1 MPHVLASLQ
10 GNQQLSKEGSL
21 VKVSEGILTD
31 EQFDNSMK
39 DLVNF
44 LAYAA
49 EPIRSDREK
58 NGIFV
63 ILFFIIFTAVMWLLN
78 REYSKDIK

>member
-10 GNQQLSKEGSL
+10 GNQQLSTEGSL
-21 VKVSEGILTD
+21 VKVSEGSLTD

>member
-1 MPHVLASLQ
+1 M
-10 GNQQLSKEGSL
+10 SKEGSL